1 LPLPGAHNALIYV
14 YEGKVLLDGQE
25 VSSRQAAILGDGEQ
39 LSLQA
44 PVDQS
49 TRLLLIAARPI
60 GEPVV
65 QYGPFVMNTSDEIRQ
80 AIQDFQSGRLTD

>member
-1 LPLPGAHNALIYV
+1 V
-14 YEGKVLLDGQE
+14 YEGKVLLDNRE

-44 PVDQS
+44 PVDGP